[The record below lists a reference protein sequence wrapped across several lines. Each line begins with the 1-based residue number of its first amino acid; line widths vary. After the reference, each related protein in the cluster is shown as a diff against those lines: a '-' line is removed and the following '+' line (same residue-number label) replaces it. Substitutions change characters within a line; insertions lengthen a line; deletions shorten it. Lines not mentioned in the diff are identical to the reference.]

1 MNRGITILAA
11 SPSSLSLRLAFR
23 VALVWRRSG
32 LLPNRSK
39 RPALRQQEGLDG
51 KVWVANFIFTTCTG
65 PCPRMTSQFRKLR
78 DEVQD
83 HPDLRMVSFTIDP
96 ARDTPEALAT
106 YGRSF
111 GANPDK
117 WYFLTGEQKDLHH
130 LSRNVFMLGDID
142 GSLEHSSRFVLIDAH
157 SRIRGFY
164 DSSDSE
170 AMQKLMIDL
179 RGLLRSD
186 RLGWESTISRR

>member
-1 MNRGITILAA
+1 ML
-11 SPSSLSLRLAFR
+11 
-23 VALVWRRSG
+23 
-32 LLPNRSK
+32 
-39 RPALRQQEGLDG
+39 EG
-51 KVWVANFIFTTCTG
+51 KVWVANFIFTTCMG
-65 PCPRMTSQFRKLR
+65 PCPRMTTQFRKLR

-96 ARDTPEALAT
+96 ARDTPEALST

-117 WYFLTGEQKDLHH
+117 WYFLTGEQKNLHH

-142 GSLEHSSRFVLIDAH
+142 GSLEHSSRFVLIDRH

-164 DSSDSE
+164 DSSDAE
-170 AMQKLMIDL
+170 AMQKLLIDL
-179 RGLLRSD
+179 RGLLGATD
-186 RLGWESTISRR
+186 